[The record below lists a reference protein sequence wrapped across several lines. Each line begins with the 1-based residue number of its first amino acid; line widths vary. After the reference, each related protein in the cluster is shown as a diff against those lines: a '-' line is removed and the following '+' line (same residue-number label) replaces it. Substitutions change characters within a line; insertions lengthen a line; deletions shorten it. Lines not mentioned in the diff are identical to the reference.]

1 MDATPLIGTRTGI
14 GVFVAELQ
22 RGLAASPDLDL
33 VEYTLSVGAKR
44 RGEARGRWI
53 PMPAEV
59 ARALWRTGH
68 PRLERFTGPVDVV
81 HGTNYVVPPSAAPR
95 VVSVYDLSF
104 VHDAATVPRSVA
116 AFDRTVARAIAGGA
130 LVHTMSEFVADEI
143 RARYGAPRV
152 RVVPGGVK
160 PRSMGAGRPRARPTV
175 VVLGSTAR
183 RKRVPRIVEAFGM
196 LSAEH
201 DAELLIVGPPGDDEE
216 AVGRAIERL
225 GPAVAARITR
235 TGHVDDGTR
244 DRVLADASVLVFASD
259 YEGFGFPVLE
269 AMAAGTPV
277 VTTTGGSLSEVAG
290 DAAVLV
296 PTGEAASLAAAVD
309 RVLDDEGLRSQLA
322 AAGRVRAGLF
332 DWSRAV
338 DGMIELYEEARD

>member
-1 MDATPLIGTRTGI
+1 
-14 GVFVAELQ
+14 
-22 RGLAASPDLDL
+22 
-33 VEYTLSVGAKR
+33 
-44 RGEARGRWI
+44 
-53 PMPAEV
+53 
-59 ARALWRTGH
+59 
-68 PRLERFTGPVDVV
+68 
-81 HGTNYVVPPSAAPR
+81 
-95 VVSVYDLSF
+95 
-104 VHDAATVPRSVA
+104 
-116 AFDRTVARAIAGGA
+116 
-130 LVHTMSEFVADEI
+130 
-143 RARYGAPRV
+143 
-152 RVVPGGVK
+152 
-160 PRSMGAGRPRARPTV
+160 
-175 VVLGSTAR
+175 
-183 RKRVPRIVEAFGM
+183 M

-244 DRVLADASVLVFASD
+244 DRVLADASVLVFARD